1 MAGCEV
7 AAVSGVEGAQV
18 ISLITELAAPFLPY
32 IIGAIAII
40 GGLWGKA
47 KLDRRK
53 GARENQAKTDA
64 ANARETIKAHEE
76 RTDVEADVARGGN
89 ARDRLHADWKR

>member
-1 MAGCEV
+1 MIPALWTILTTNKLARALGIAVMAVLGV
-7 AAVSGVEGAQV
+7 LTFGAVKKREGARDQ
-18 ISLITELAAPFLPY
+18 
-32 IIGAIAII
+32 
-40 GGLWGKA
+40 K
-47 KLDRRK
+47 
-53 GARENQAKTDA
+53 AKTDA

>member
-1 MAGCEV
+1 M
-7 AAVSGVEGAQV
+7 

-40 GGLWGKA
+40 GGLWGKG

-53 GARENQAKTDA
+53 GAREQKAKTDA
-64 ANARETIKAHEE
+64 ANARETIQAHEDRE
-76 RTDVEADVARGGN
+76 DVETDVARGGP
-89 ARDRLHADWKR
+89 ARDRLHSDWKR

>member
-1 MAGCEV
+1 MSA
-7 AAVSGVEGAQV
+7 
-18 ISLITELAAPFLPY
+18 TDNTR
-32 IIGAIAII
+32 IIYTSDHGDNL
-40 GGLWGKA
+40 GKRGLWGKS